1 MRMPRPE
8 LDDEAAME
16 ALWAGVAS
24 DGAKFRAAPT
34 EAGLA
39 RCVESYAFFVR
50 VFCGDK
56 AQELIALQQ
65 QAAEAT
71 LADHLRQA
79 ADAAR

>member
-8 LDDEAAME
+8 FDDEAAME
-16 ALWAGVAS
+16 TLWAGVAS

-39 RCVESYAFFVR
+39 RCVSSYAAFVR
-50 VFCGDK
+50 MFCGET

-71 LADHLRQA
+71 LADHMQQA
-79 ADAAR
+79 SDAAR